1 MNVRPLMFTVIPPL
15 AIAYLLV
22 RFVPSKWNASTVIG
36 IVLLIFGVAMVTLA
50 RLQLGNSFSV
60 RPQAKSLVTTGIYSR
75 VRNPIY
81 VFSAIAIA
89 GGILYAERPML
100 LLIFVILIPM
110 QVMRARSEEQVLE
123 ERFGQEYRAYKKG
136 TWF

>member
-1 MNVRPLMFTVIPPL
+1 MKIRPLMFTAIPPL
-15 AIAYLLV
+15 AIAYLMV
-22 RFVPSKWNASTVIG
+22 RFVPAQWDANTVIG
-36 IVLLIFGVAMVTLA
+36 IVLLVFGVAMVTLA

-60 RPQAKSLVTTGIYSR
+60 RPQAKALVKSGIYSR

-100 LLIFVILIPM
+100 LLVFVVLIPM
-110 QVMRARSEEQVLE
+110 QIIRARAEERVLE
-123 ERFGQEYRAYKKG
+123 ERFGQEYRDYKKG